1 MLKIEDQVSDSDS
14 GYTTWG
20 VLDTTRESPLICS
33 CNTKSDAELI
43 LESLTVLD
51 ELNKG
56 YYF

>member
-1 MLKIEDQVSDSDS
+1 MLKIEDQVSDS

-20 VLDTTRESPLICS
+20 VLDTTREYPLICS